1 MPQFSFS
8 RLGGADPLLG
18 VEMAS
23 TGEVGCLGDSF
34 HEALLHGLLA
44 TGFRRPKKGV
54 LLSLGP
60 PRWKH
65 RFVRTAR
72 TMAEE
77 LGLKI
82 YATSGTCRVLRE
94 NGIEATEVARVHSEQ
109 RPLGSGFDLP
119 SPVSALDLID
129 RGDVDLVVNVPVAF
143 DPEGRPDGY
152 LVRRRAVDRGVP
164 LITDP
169 SLARHVVTALVN
181 HGENTLRA
189 RAWNDFLE
197 RKPA

>member
-1 MPQFSFS
+1 
-8 RLGGADPLLG
+8 
-18 VEMAS
+18 V
-23 TGEVGCLGDSF
+23 
-34 HEALLHGLLA
+34 A
-44 TGFRRPKKGV
+44 TGFRGPKKGV

-65 RFVRTAR
+65 RFIRTAR

-94 NGIEATEVARVHSEQ
+94 SGIDATEVARVRSQQ
-109 RPLGSGFDLP
+109 RPLGTGFDRPGPL
-119 SPVSALDLID
+119 SALDLID
-129 RGDVDLVVNVPVAF
+129 RGEVDLVVNVPVAF

-169 SLARHVVTALVN
+169 SLARHVVTALVT
-181 HGENTLRA
+181 HGEDSLRA

-197 RKPA
+197 A